1 MNFITDFLLRGG
13 GQTYPEPCVMGEE
26 SIMSPKAHGTSDVP
40 VQKELQWECDG
51 EVADRVCNFNRHYAE
66 YRGKSEGRQ
75 GWQDEGGKW

>member
-1 MNFITDFLLRGG
+1 
-13 GQTYPEPCVMGEE
+13 MGEE